1 MDVKYPD
8 YNNSILNVSHT
19 ILDYYKAESKYPVIP
34 ELKKVLDL
42 GFKHVALI
50 LLDGMGTNILEKHL
64 DDQSFLRKH
73 MIKKITSVFPPTTV
87 AATNAV
93 LTTKPPIVSGYLG
106 WVQYFKKENTNH
118 VVFLNE
124 DFYDTKRTFH
134 NNLRETYLKQ
144 DLIYDYIKRANTDVE
159 TYELFPDF
167 RPNGYKTFHL
177 ELKRLKEITNKNQ
190 KSFSYLYWAYPDLLE
205 HETGICSEHVKVEL
219 EKLNHDLEMFSQ
231 TMNEDTVIIVIAD
244 HGLIDVEP
252 IELYKHEELMK
263 MLLRMPSIEPRATN
277 FFVKPFKKHK
287 FKKMFNETYGND
299 YKLLSKRELIY
310 SGLLGQGEHH
320 PLIDSFLGDF
330 MAISISNKYFKFK
343 EGKLF
348 KAHHAGLLA
357 GEMEVP
363 LIVYHKKNERLK

>member
-8 YNNSILNVSHT
+8 YHNSILNVSHT
-19 ILDYYKAESKYPVIP
+19 ILDFYKAEPKYPVIP

-64 DDQSFLRKH
+64 DEKAFLRKH

-93 LTTKPPIVSGYLG
+93 LTTNPPIVSGYLG

-134 NNLRETYLKQ
+134 NSLREMYLKQ
-144 DLIYDYIKRANTDVE
+144 DLIYDYIKRANKDIE
-159 TYELFPDF
+159 THELFPDF
-167 RPNGYKTFHL
+167 RPNGFKTFNL
-177 ELKRLKEITNKNQ
+177 ELKRLKEITSKKQN
-190 KSFSYLYWAYPDLLE
+190 SFSYLYWAYPDLLE
-205 HETGICSEHVKVEL
+205 HETGIYSEHIKTEL
-219 EKLNHDLEMFSQ
+219 EKLNRDLEVFSQ
-231 TMNEDTVIIVIAD
+231 SMNEDTLIIVIAD

-252 IELYKHEELMK
+252 IELYKHDELMN

-277 FFVKPFKKHK
+277 CFVKPFKKHK
-287 FKKMFNETYGND
+287 FKKLFNETYGNE

-363 LIVYHKKNERLK
+363 LIVYHKKNERLD